1 LTIQEI
7 RYSDGGERLKGLVV
21 RNGNGSHNSP
31 GILVVHGGAGLDSHA
46 EQQARRFAALGYVAF
61 ACDMYGEA
69 VVGHRDRILA
79 CIGEL
84 RADRQRLCR
93 RAQAGLDVLATQPQ
107 VDRRI
112 AVVGY
117 CFGGLVALE
126 VARGGMNLDAVVSV
140 HGSLTTTQAAQAG
153 TVKARILACHG
164 ARDPYSPPPEVSAF
178 IAEMN
183 QASADWQLVVYGG
196 AMHGFTHQDAR
207 GQTPGVLY
215 DAQADRRSSADIRVF
230 LEDALGASKVADSA
244 AS

>member
-7 RYSDGGERLKGLVV
+7 HYSDGADKLKGLLV
-21 RNGNGSHNSP
+21 RNGDSSHLSP

-46 EQQARRFAALGYVAF
+46 EQQARRFAALGYIAF

-69 VVGHRDRILA
+69 VVGRRDRILA

-107 VDRRI
+107 VAPRI

-126 VARGGMNLDAVVSV
+126 LARGGMNLDAVVSV
-140 HGSLTTTQAAQAG
+140 HGSLTTAQAAQAG

-164 ARDPYSPPPEVSAF
+164 ARDPHSPPAQVSAF
-178 IAEMN
+178 IDEMN

-215 DAQADRRSSADIRVF
+215 DARADTRSSADIRVF
-230 LEDALGASKVADSA
+230 LEDALGG
-244 AS
+244 